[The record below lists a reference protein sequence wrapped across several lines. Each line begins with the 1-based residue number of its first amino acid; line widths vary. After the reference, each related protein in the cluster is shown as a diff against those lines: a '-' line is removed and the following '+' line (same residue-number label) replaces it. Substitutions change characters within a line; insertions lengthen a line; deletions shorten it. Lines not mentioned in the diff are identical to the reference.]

1 VSRHFHQIRVQTRKN
16 CIFRCHRIQPPGQRR
31 IWYNLNRTQM
41 MFNGIERIKN
51 AASLAETFV
60 STKTGTPSKLRRRQL
75 FHQELSFVVLPETT
89 KMIECLSYAN
99 YSVQYCDLRICCL
112 IVACWQ
118 SLFYGGI
125 SREAYVRQVP
135 GF

>member
-1 VSRHFHQIRVQTRKN
+1 
-16 CIFRCHRIQPPGQRR
+16 
-31 IWYNLNRTQM
+31 M

-89 KMIECLSYAN
+89 KMIE
-99 YSVQYCDLRICCL
+99 
-112 IVACWQ
+112 
-118 SLFYGGI
+118 
-125 SREAYVRQVP
+125 
-135 GF
+135 